1 MKKLFLSL
9 MLVPLM
15 LGGCNW
21 FKKDKNKEPEEEQVV
36 EEEQYISVAET
47 ELSLKIGEQYQLQIT
62 QIKKTIIICQSNNDA
77 VATVTQSGLVTAV
90 APGETTISVTGGK
103 DRYVIFITVLPPEA
117 KDSLQIVMVKSTFT
131 IAMGDEYALP
141 FTVKLGHSVV
151 ENPNLSYTYETS
163 GIVSITGLNV
173 TTQSA
178 GTTKCVVTASY
189 NEYTTSS
196 SFTITVYWWAQ

>member
-21 FKKDKNKEPEEEQVV
+21 FKKDKNKEPEEEEVI

-47 ELSLKIGEQYQLQIT
+47 ELSLEIGEQYQLQIT

-90 APGETTISVTGGK
+90 APGETTISVTGGR
-103 DRYVIFITVLPPEA
+103 DPPNA
-117 KDSLQIVMVKSTFT
+117 D
-131 IAMGDEYALP
+131 ARR
-141 FTVKLGHSVV
+141 
-151 ENPNLSYTYETS
+151 
-163 GIVSITGLNV
+163 
-173 TTQSA
+173 
-178 GTTKCVVTASY
+178 
-189 NEYTTSS
+189 
-196 SFTITVYWWAQ
+196 

>member
-1 MKKLFLSL
+1 MKKIFLSL

-21 FKKDKNKEPEEEQVV
+21 FNKNKNNEPEEEEVT

-47 ELSLKIGEQYQLQIT
+47 ELSLEIGEQYQLQIT
-62 QIKKTIIICQSNNDA
+62 QIKKTIILCQSNNDE
-77 VATVTQSGLVTAV
+77 VATVSRDGLVTAI

-103 DRYVIFITVLPPEA
+103 DRYVIFVNVLPPEA
-117 KDSLQIVMVKSTFT
+117 KDSLQIVMVKTSFT
-131 IAMGDEYALP
+131 IALGDDYVLP
-141 FTVKLGHSVV
+141 FIVKLGNEVV
-151 ENPNLSYTYETS
+151 ESATLTYTYETS
-163 GIVSITGLNV
+163 GIVSIAGLNV

-189 NEYTTSS
+189 NEYSASS
-196 SFTITVYWWAQ
+196 SFTITVY